1 MERIMIL
8 YHSGRGTTRKMS
20 EKLKDLFTKK
30 LDNPTV
36 DVVNIEGF
44 SDYNR
49 IKESDFLVFAFP
61 VYDGLPSKTF
71 REFLGRLN
79 ILLDKRPVALFA
91 NCRSL
96 PGNSL
101 RQTAGKLKS
110 KNYYTVSN
118 TYIKASAI
126 KSKDSN
132 SDKGYFS
139 SFRNFIDST
148 WEKKIENAVDA
159 IAKQIKKA
167 TYTYQKPK
175 MRYDALLTL
184 PFGETIPFPK
194 REVIFQKERCSQC
207 GKCIEVCPRGSYKE
221 VADGYPLIDRSRCE
235 DCLRCIVECPG
246 KALKEKKHVPVSF

>member
-1 MERIMIL
+1 MIL

-30 LDNPTV
+30 LDNPRV

-44 SDYNR
+44 IDYNR

-91 NCRSL
+91 NCRYL

-126 KSKDSN
+126 KVNQSN
-132 SDKGYFS
+132 DEKGYFS
-139 SFRNFIDST
+139 SFKNFIDSS
-148 WEKKIENAVDA
+148 WEKKIENAVDS
-159 IAKQIKKA
+159 IANQIKKA
-167 TYTYQKPK
+167 TYIYQEPK

-184 PFGETIPFPK
+184 PFGYTMPFRK
-194 REVIFQKERCSQC
+194 REVVFQKERCSKC
-207 GKCIEVCPRGSYKE
+207 GRCIKVCPRASYKE
-221 VADGYPLIDRSRCE
+221 GDDGYPLIDISRCE
-235 DCLRCIVECPG
+235 DCLRCIHECPEN
-246 KALKEKKHVPVSF
+246 ALKEKKPIPVSL